1 MVIWMSYLNSV
12 FVLISQDLWAR
23 GSLYP
28 ENKMLQWIHMPYQ
41 VLNYFLKNIS
51 RKVVIKSDSSVYYI
65 I

>member
-28 ENKMLQWIHMPYQ
+28 EKKMLQWIHVSYQ
-41 VLNYFLKNIS
+41 VLNYFVKNIS